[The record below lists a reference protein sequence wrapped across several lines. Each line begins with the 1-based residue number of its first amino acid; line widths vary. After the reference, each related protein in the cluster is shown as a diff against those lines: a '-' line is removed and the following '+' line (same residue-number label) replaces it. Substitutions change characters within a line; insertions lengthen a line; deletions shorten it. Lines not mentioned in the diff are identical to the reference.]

1 MVRLIHGGS
10 GRRRGGEWA
19 RQGVRSAE
27 PIRLSDGSSDRR
39 RPDRTC
45 CSMVRSGRRNRP
57 GAFHTQCHG
66 VWTASGRFRLGRMSI
81 SVTSAAFPIGVA
93 FAAFPIGPA
102 PAAVASEQKGEWGG
116 WGRGGRDA
124 KTRGPIGSSTAA
136 QIGFAPTAV
145 RSGRSR
151 SHLLHPIGFV
161 SAAFL
166 MGCVP
171 AAFPIGFVSAA
182 LAASHGTGA
191 RGKKG
196 CPIGLV
202 LARAR
207 IKFRSIQK

>member
-1 MVRLIHGGS
+1 
-10 GRRRGGEWA
+10 
-19 RQGVRSAE
+19 
-27 PIRLSDGSSDRR
+27 
-39 RPDRTC
+39 
-45 CSMVRSGRRNRP
+45 
-57 GAFHTQCHG
+57 
-66 VWTASGRFRLGRMSI
+66 MSI

-182 LAASHGTGA
+182 LAASQGMGA
-191 RGKKG
+191 RGKKV

-207 IKFRSIQK
+207 IKFRSLQK